1 VSTASNSTASLPP
14 VPPTGAGDGDDELVS
29 LYASSEKIYP
39 RSVSGV
45 FSNWRWVT
53 VWITQLVFYGLPW
66 LQWNARQAV
75 LFDLETRR
83 FYIFSLVLYPQD
95 FIYLTGLLVISA
107 LSLFL
112 FTAVAGRLWCGYACP
127 QTVYTE
133 IFLWIEKKVEG
144 DRSARMRLD
153 KAEFS
158 TAKFGKKWL
167 KHALWIAFS
176 LWTGF
181 TFVGYFTSIRELAV
195 LSLAASLG
203 PWQIF
208 WVAFYGF
215 ATYGNAGFMRE
226 QVCKYM
232 CPYARFQSAM
242 FDKDT
247 MIVTYDEKRG
257 EPRGARSKKADPV
270 ALGLGD
276 CVSCTLCVQVCPT
289 GIDIRNGLQYEC
301 IGCGACIDVC
311 DEVMDK
317 VGYPRG
323 LIKYSTQNG
332 MDQGW
337 STAQMLRR
345 AFRPRVLAYSAV
357 LLAITVAVGVSLFMR
372 TPLRVDVI
380 RDRGALARQV
390 EQGRVENVFRLQ
402 VMNATEET
410 QRYTI
415 SVSGLPGIVIASDSE
430 VEVLPT
436 EVRSA
441 VLRVQVPPDAAA
453 TGSHP
458 IQFVIRSV
466 GDESVEVSEKAVFL
480 IPR

>member
-1 VSTASNSTASLPP
+1 MSTASNSTANQPP
-14 VPPTGAGDGDDELVS
+14 VSPKGEGDEEMVS
-29 LYASSEKIYP
+29 LYASAAKIYP
-39 RSVSGV
+39 RSVSGL

-53 VWITQLVFYGLPW
+53 VWITQLVFYGVPW

-75 LFDLETRR
+75 LFDLDARR
-83 FYIFSLVLYPQD
+83 FYIFNLVLHPQD

-107 LSLFL
+107 FSLFL

-153 KAEFS
+153 KSDFS
-158 TAKFGKKWL
+158 AAKFGKKWL
-167 KHALWIAFS
+167 KHALWIGFA

-181 TFVGYFTSIRELAV
+181 TFVGYFTPIRELAA

-203 PWQIF
+203 PWQLF
-208 WVAFYGF
+208 WVGFYGF

-257 EPRGARSKKADPV
+257 EPRGPRSKKADPA
-270 ALGLGD
+270 ALNLGS
-276 CVSCTLCVQVCPT
+276 CVDCTLCVQVCPT
-289 GIDIRNGLQYEC
+289 GIDIRKGLQYEC

-337 STAQMLRR
+337 STAQMIRR
-345 AFRPRVLAYSAV
+345 AFRPRVLVYSGI
-357 LLAITVAVGVSLFMR
+357 LLAITLAVMVSLLMR

-390 EQGRVENVFRLQ
+390 EQGRIENVFRLQ

-415 SVSGLPGIVIASDSE
+415 TVSGLPGIVIASEAE

-466 GDESVEVSEKAVFL
+466 GADSSEVSEKAAFL